1 MPVKILDN
9 LPAISILREENI
21 FVMPASRAG
30 TQDIRPLHI
39 AILNL
44 MPTKIV
50 TETQLLRV
58 IGNTPL
64 QVEVTFLRTAS
75 HLSRNTPLQHL
86 EAFYKTFDEVR
97 EQNFDG
103 LIITGAP
110 VEQMEFAEVRY
121 WEELTAIMDW
131 AADHVFS
138 TMYICWAARPASSTA
153 TASRN
158 TPGRQDARRLLP
170 PRGQAHRCPW
180 CAGLTT
186 GQRPPFRHT
195 EVRAEDIAAVPDLE
209 ILAVSP
215 EAGVYLAASRDG
227 KHVFVTGHA
236 EYDADTLKNE
246 YERDKAKGLPVTLP
260 RHYFPN
266 DNPTQEPLVTW
277 RAPRPTCS
285 TRTGSTTTSTRRRPT
300 T

>member
-1 MPVKILDN
+1 MPVKILDTTF
-9 LPAISILREENI
+9 PPSPFCGRRGIYSSC
-21 FVMPASRAG
+21 PPRARARR
-30 TQDIRPLHI
+30 TSAPCAY

-97 EQNFDG
+97 QQNFDG

-110 VEQMEFAEVRY
+110 VKTQMEFAEVRY

-138 TMYICWAARPASSTA
+138 TMYICWAAQGRPLRPLRRQEIS
-153 TASRN
+153 
-158 TPGRQDARRLLP
+158 PGREDARRLLP
-170 PRGQAHRCPW
+170 PRGQAHR
-180 CAGLTT
+180 
-186 GQRPPFRHT
+186 
-195 EVRAEDIAAVPDLE
+195 
-209 ILAVSP
+209 
-215 EAGVYLAASRDG
+215 
-227 KHVFVTGHA
+227 
-236 EYDADTLKNE
+236 
-246 YERDKAKGLPVTLP
+246 
-260 RHYFPN
+260 
-266 DNPTQEPLVTW
+266 
-277 RAPRPTCS
+277 APGARV
-285 TRTGSTTTSTRRRPT
+285 
-300 T
+300 